1 MTAVYFELLY
11 RDGRH
16 DMLCVCRKGRSY
28 VYDLAKCVRV
38 LGLESGTRR
47 ALRLSVRGAKR

>member
-1 MTAVYFELLY
+1 MTAVFFELVY

-16 DMLCVCRKGRSY
+16 DMLLVCRRGRSY

-38 LGLESGTRR
+38 MGLGSEQRR
-47 ALRLSVRGAKR
+47 ALRLSVRGARR